1 MPKLPKLHRYSDQ
14 TAFDRLFVAIATL
27 ARYPGVGCPTGETEL
42 GQHHALVDVRIAM
55 QSVARALNLD
65 WEDNYPATATI
76 RKDLELLKD
85 YGILDRRMYRW
96 GYYLGKGA
104 LDLAE
109 LACALDALNSQA
121 KYQGDPF
128 VRQIAARLAKRF
140 KGLNSLD
147 EGRLF
152 YPVRQQIDSSIVY
165 TDPIEMME
173 HGKYRH
179 TLFGRLE
186 QLEAAILGGKTI
198 ELDRLSN
205 PYLPVHVGLCQM
217 IPLQLIYSDIAWYL
231 IGEHPTNGHLS
242 VNRLDRYS
250 DYYREIDSSRR
261 DLSVQLQRLDLAH
274 WLLTNGWGLNLGSID
289 EQQAELAKT
298 LELTKIVV
306 RFWSPVLVFIQ
317 EGERRHHTQQIK
329 AGKKDELGRVSYLD
343 YEVTLPTRSV
353 NEFMLWVNRFM
364 DAAQIISPPALID
377 RHLAQAQGIIAKY
390 QHTSSD

>member
-1 MPKLPKLHRYSDQ
+1 MPKRPEIHRYSDR
-14 TAFDRLFVAIATL
+14 TAFDRLSVAIATL
-27 ARYPGVGCPTGETEL
+27 ARYPGVGCATGETKS
-42 GQHHALVDVRIAM
+42 GQHHALVEVRTKM
-55 QSVARALNLD
+55 QSVARALNLH

-104 LDLAE
+104 IDLAE
-109 LACALDALNSQA
+109 LSCVLDALNSQA

-140 KGLNSLD
+140 KGLNFTN

-152 YPVRQQIDSSIVY
+152 YPIRQQIDTSIVF
-165 TDPIEMME
+165 TDPSEMME
-173 HGKYRH
+173 QGKYRH
-179 TLFGRLE
+179 TLFERLE

-198 ELDRLSN
+198 ELHRVSD
-205 PYLPVHVGLCQM
+205 PYDPTNVGLDRI

-231 IGEHPTNGHLS
+231 ICENVADRHLS

-250 DYYREIDSSRR
+250 DYYREIDLPGR
-261 DLSVQLQRLDLAH
+261 DLSVQRERLDLAH
-274 WLLTNGWGLNLGSID
+274 LLLTNGWGLYLGSLD
-289 EQQAELAKT
+289 EQRTELAKT
-298 LELTKIVV
+298 LTLTRIVV
-306 RFWSPVLVFIQ
+306 RFWSPVLTFIQ
-317 EGERRHHTQQIK
+317 EGERRHHTQRIR
-329 AGKKDELGRVSYLD
+329 AGKKDDLGWMSYLD
-343 YEVTLPTRSV
+343 YEVTLPPRSV

-377 RHLAQAQGIIAKY
+377 RHLAQARGIIAKY
-390 QHTSSD
+390 QNASSD